1 MSKSQPPA
9 DTHADD
15 PDSEFDLAR
24 AHGTG
29 APGVVRA
36 LIVDDEPLLRTHL
49 AHHLAQLWPEL
60 AIAGEAR
67 NGREAVDLVAQLQPD
82 VVFLDVHMPGMNGVE
97 AARLMGPDVQIVFV
111 TAYEQYAVAAFEQ
124 GAIDYLVKPFDAER
138 LGESVTRLR
147 RRIAERRRLSAAEA
161 GLGQVT
167 SLAGDL
173 ADGGAPAG
181 SSTALGSLPAGDL
194 DAVLA
199 ALAGELRRR
208 APAGERLQWI
218 RASVGQMIKL
228 IPVDEVLYFRSDE
241 KYTLV
246 VWVGGEALIRKSIRE
261 LLDGLEP
268 ETFIQIHRSTIVNL
282 RFVAQVIKGPN
293 ETAEV
298 HLKGRNET
306 LSVSRNHVHWFRQ
319 Y

>member
-1 MSKSQPPA
+1 VSGPA
-9 DTHADD
+9 TPRDD
-15 PDSEFDLAR
+15 DDAPR
-24 AHGTG
+24 PRVTR
-29 APGVVRA
+29 APGAVRA

-60 AIAGEAR
+60 EIAGEAR
-67 NGREAVDLVAQLQPD
+67 NGREAVDLVEQLQPD

-138 LGESVTRLR
+138 LGESVARLR
-147 RRIAERRRLSAAEA
+147 RRVAERRRMGAGDGGLGEVTSVAGDAAEA
-161 GLGQVT
+161 GG
-167 SLAGDL
+167 SL
-173 ADGGAPAG
+173 
-181 SSTALGSLPAGDL
+181 SNLPAGDL
-194 DAVLA
+194 DAVLS

-208 APAGERLQWI
+208 SPPGDRLQWI

>member
-1 MSKSQPPA
+1 MSHATPA
-9 DTHADD
+9 NEHDD
-15 PDSEFDLAR
+15 DDVVRPR
-24 AHGTG
+24 GTG
-29 APGVVRA
+29 APGAVRA

-49 AHHLAQLWPEL
+49 GHHLAQLWPEL
-60 AIAGEAR
+60 EIAGEAR
-67 NGREAVDLVAQLQPD
+67 NGREAVDLVVQLQPD

-138 LGESVTRLR
+138 LGESVARLR
-147 RRIAERRRLSAAEA
+147 RRIAERRRASVGDG

-167 SLAGDL
+167 SVAGELSD
-173 ADGGAPAG
+173 APG
-181 SSTALGSLPAGDL
+181 ALGGLPPSHL
-194 DAVLA
+194 DAVLS

-208 APAGERLQWI
+208 APTGDRLQWI

>member
-1 MSKSQPPA
+1 MSA
-9 DTHADD
+9 DTA
-15 PDSEFDLAR
+15 A
-24 AHGTG
+24 T
-29 APGVVRA
+29 RA

-49 AHHLAQLWPEL
+49 AHHLSQLWPEL
-60 AIAGEAR
+60 EVAGEAR
-67 NGREAVDLVAQLQPD
+67 NGREAVDLVASLQPD

-138 LGESVTRLR
+138 LGDSVTRV
-147 RRIAERRRLSAAEA
+147 RRRLSERRRAASGA
-161 GLGQVT
+161 ANAGGLGSVT
-167 SLAGDL
+167 STA
-173 ADGGAPAG
+173 ADADADTPSA
-181 SSTALGSLPAGDL
+181 ALGALPAADL

-208 APAGERLQWI
+208 APVGERLQWI

>member
-1 MSKSQPPA
+1 MSGPA
-9 DTHADD
+9 SLDEGDGDAARPQDTPSA
-15 PDSEFDLAR
+15 AR
-24 AHGTG
+24 
-29 APGVVRA
+29 VRA

-60 AIAGEAR
+60 EIAGEAR
-67 NGREAVDLVAQLQPD
+67 NGREAVDLVEQLRPD

-138 LGESVTRLR
+138 LGESVARLR
-147 RRIAERRRLSAAEA
+147 RRIAARRRMGAGEA
-161 GLGQVT
+161 GAAQAA
-167 SLAGDL
+167 SLADAVAGTGGPL
-173 ADGGAPAG
+173 AK
-181 SSTALGSLPAGDL
+181 LPPGDL
-194 DAVLA
+194 DAVLS

-208 APAGERLQWI
+208 APAGDRLQWI

>member
-1 MSKSQPPA
+1 MGNARPPSS
-9 DTHADD
+9 DGHDD
-15 PDSEFDLAR
+15 DDDAGPSR
-24 AHGTG
+24 PR
-29 APGVVRA
+29 APGAVRA
-36 LIVDDEPLLRTHL
+36 LVVDDEPLLRTHL

-60 AIAGEAR
+60 EIAGEAR
-67 NGREAVDLVAQLQPD
+67 NGREAVDLVMQLQPD

-138 LGESVTRLR
+138 LGESVARLR
-147 RRIAERRRLSAAEA
+147 RRVAERRRMNDADAVP
-161 GLGQVT
+161 GQLPGV
-167 SLAGDL
+167 AGDVVD
-173 ADGGAPAG
+173 AA
-181 SSTALGSLPAGDL
+181 ALGRLPAGHL

-208 APAGERLQWI
+208 APVGDRLQWI

-282 RFVAQVIKGPN
+282 RFVAQVIRGPN

-298 HLKGRNET
+298 HLKGRSET

>member
-1 MSKSQPPA
+1 MTGIHRPPQ
-9 DTHADD
+9 DADD
-15 PDSEFDLAR
+15 AAAGVPAPAPR
-24 AHGTG
+24 TPG
-29 APGVVRA
+29 AVRA

-60 AIAGEAR
+60 EIAGEAR
-67 NGREAVDLVAQLQPD
+67 NGREAVDLFAQLQPE

-138 LGESVTRLR
+138 LGESVARLR
-147 RRIAERRRLSAAEA
+147 RRIAERRRLAAA
-161 GLGQVT
+161 DGGLGQVT
-167 SLAGDL
+167 SLAGDV
-173 ADGGAPAG
+173 ADAG
-181 SSTALGSLPAGDL
+181 SPLGQLPAGDL

-208 APAGERLQWI
+208 APPGERLQWI

-282 RFVAQVIKGPN
+282 RFVAQVVKGPN

-298 HLKGRNET
+298 HLKGRSET
-306 LSVSRNHVHWFRQ
+306 LGVSRNHVHWFRQ

>member
-1 MSKSQPPA
+1 MSGPTP
-9 DTHADD
+9 TEERGDD
-15 PDSEFDLAR
+15 ASRPR
-24 AHGTG
+24 GTP
-29 APGVVRA
+29 APGSVRA

-49 AHHLAQLWPEL
+49 AHHLSQLWPEL
-60 AIAGEAR
+60 EIAGEAR
-67 NGREAVDLVAQLQPD
+67 NGREAVDLVEQLRPD

-138 LGESVTRLR
+138 LGESVARLR
-147 RRIAERRRLSAAEA
+147 RRVAERRRMGADAGTGQPASFAGEAAGA
-161 GLGQVT
+161 GGP
-167 SLAGDL
+167 LAK
-173 ADGGAPAG
+173 
-181 SSTALGSLPAGDL
+181 LPPSEL
-194 DAVLA
+194 DAVLS

-208 APAGERLQWI
+208 APAGDRLQWI

>member
-1 MSKSQPPA
+1 MSRTTPDPMNEHEDAAPA
-9 DTHADD
+9 
-15 PDSEFDLAR
+15 R
-24 AHGTG
+24 VTG
-29 APGVVRA
+29 VPAAVRA

-49 AHHLAQLWPEL
+49 AHHLTQLWPEL
-60 AIAGEAR
+60 EIAGEAR
-67 NGREAVDLVAQLQPD
+67 NGREAVDLVEQLRPD

-138 LGESVTRLR
+138 LAESVARLQR
-147 RRIAERRRLSAAEA
+147 RVAERRRRRVPEDGSG

-167 SLAGDL
+167 SMAAEA
-173 ADGGAPAG
+173 ADAQG
-181 SSTALGSLPAGDL
+181 ALGRLPAGDL
-194 DAVLA
+194 DAVLS

-208 APAGERLQWI
+208 SPGGDRLQWI

-282 RFVAQVIKGPN
+282 RFVAQVVKGPN

-298 HLKGRNET
+298 HLKGRSET

>member
-1 MSKSQPPA
+1 MNTGPRILPDDRDDDLEPA
-9 DTHADD
+9 
-15 PDSEFDLAR
+15 PAR
-24 AHGTG
+24 AG
-29 APGVVRA
+29 AVRA
-36 LIVDDEPLLRTHL
+36 LVVDDEPLLRTHL

-60 AIAGEAR
+60 QIAGEAR
-67 NGREAVDLVAQLQPD
+67 NGREAVDLVLQLQPD

-138 LGESVTRLR
+138 LGESVARLR
-147 RRIAERRRLSAAEA
+147 RRVAERRRLSGPPPAA
-161 GLGQVT
+161 GGSGQVT
-167 SLAGDL
+167 SEA
-173 ADGGAPAG
+173 APAG
-181 SSTALGSLPAGDL
+181 AGTLGQLPAGEL
-194 DAVLA
+194 DAVLS
-199 ALAGELRRR
+199 ALASELRRR
-208 APAGERLQWI
+208 APAGTRLQWI

-298 HLKGRNET
+298 HLKGRTET

>member
-1 MSKSQPPA
+1 MSGSIP
-9 DTHADD
+9 
-15 PDSEFDLAR
+15 
-24 AHGTG
+24 
-29 APGVVRA
+29 APGREGAVRA

-60 AIAGEAR
+60 EIAGEAR
-67 NGREAVDLVAQLQPD
+67 NGREAVDLVEQLRPD

-124 GAIDYLVKPFDAER
+124 GAIDYLVKPFDGER
-138 LGESVTRLR
+138 LAESIARLR
-147 RRIAERRRLSAAEA
+147 RRVAERRRMGA
-161 GLGQVT
+161 GDAGTGQVA
-167 SLAGDL
+167 SLAGEDSPL
-173 ADGGAPAG
+173 AK
-181 SSTALGSLPAGDL
+181 LPTGDL
-194 DAVLA
+194 DAVLS

-208 APAGERLQWI
+208 APAGDRLQWI

-268 ETFIQIHRSTIVNL
+268 ETFIQIHRSAIVNL
-282 RFVAQVIKGPN
+282 RFVSQVVKGPN

>member
-1 MSKSQPPA
+1 MSKTTP
-9 DTHADD
+9 D
-15 PDSEFDLAR
+15 PIDEDGVAGVAPTR
-24 AHGTG
+24 ATG
-29 APGVVRA
+29 APGTVRA
-36 LIVDDEPLLRTHL
+36 LIGDDEPLLRTHL
-49 AHHLAQLWPEL
+49 AHHLSQLWPEL
-60 AIAGEAR
+60 EIAGEAR

-138 LGESVTRLR
+138 LAESVARLQR
-147 RRIAERRRLSAAEA
+147 RVAERRRMSAPEGGSG

-167 SLAGDL
+167 SMA
-173 ADGGAPAG
+173 ADVADAQG
-181 SSTALGSLPAGDL
+181 ALGRLPAGDL
-194 DAVLA
+194 DAVLS

-208 APAGERLQWI
+208 SPGGERLQWI

-282 RFVAQVIKGPN
+282 RFVAQVVKGPN

-298 HLKGRNET
+298 HLKGRSET